1 MLLFLT
7 DEAGSENRARLES
20 GPFCAKIVGAL
31 GDGLADTLAA
41 SDGSIHLWLPAG
53 TAASPNFGAGSTLA
67 CACESGAADPAV
79 FPFEETLSTDVNG
92 ASSAF
97 FSRSSF
103 AFASSEPSSRAR
115 SYQVRACA
123 TSAFIPCA
131 PMLSIKAGR

>member
-1 MLLFLT
+1 MRK
-7 DEAGSENRARLES
+7 DEVSACSSRMASRILGDYLQYF
-20 GPFCAKIVGAL
+20 GVIFCAKIVGAL

-103 AFASSEPSSRAR
+103 AFASS
-115 SYQVRACA
+115 
-123 TSAFIPCA
+123 
-131 PMLSIKAGR
+131 